1 MPAFGLA
8 FAHWLAVLAAPF
20 VGSFLALLVVRVPEG
35 EGVALGRSICRS
47 CRHPLGVR
55 DLVPVVSWLWAR
67 GRCRHCRAPV
77 SAFYPGVE
85 LAALGIALWAAAVT
99 PGWLFWASCG
109 LGWTLLALA
118 LIDWRSL
125 VLPDALTLP
134 LLAAGL
140 AVAWL
145 IEPAKLA
152 PHLLGAASGF
162 ALFAAIGWLYARL
175 RGRDGLGPGDAKLL
189 AAAGGWVS
197 WSGLPSVALLAALY
211 ADNARFYGHSPWHGI
226 LVPVTA
232 AVMAYIGWRSALK
245 ALATGSIEWR
255 DTSYDLDELRRGG

>member
-99 PGWLFWASCG
+99 SGWVFWASCG

-118 LIDWRSL
+118 LIDWRTL

-134 LLAAGL
+134 LFFAGL
-140 AVAWL
+140 GVAWL
-145 IEPAKLA
+145 ID
-152 PHLLGAASGF
+152 PHILFAHVLGAGLGF
-162 ALFAAIGWLYARL
+162 ALFAAIGWVYARL
-175 RGRDGLGPGDAKLL
+175 RGRDGLGLGDAKLL
-189 AAAGGWVS
+189 GAAGAWVS
-197 WSGLPSVALLAALY
+197 WSGLPSVVLIAGLC
-211 ADNARFYGHSPWHGI
+211 
-226 LVPVTA
+226 
-232 AVMAYIGWRSALK
+232 
-245 ALATGSIEWR
+245 ALAVALAGTLYGVVARERAIAFGPFLALGTW
-255 DTSYDLDELRRGG
+255 LVWLHGPIVIG